1 MKSKENKTQNLSANL
16 LLKVG
21 AQNSVGDSFFY
32 GESWQI
38 LRRFVLCFLFTF
50 SISPLWMI
58 AFNLEVNILQ
68 QGLTIFVSYALIYL
82 IIRFSKTISGL
93 VLLLL
98 SLAIIGA
105 LAPGLPLLGTLGQA
119 FRLIFELLYNRLSY
133 GLGIEIELMEAGFVA
148 STGFVVV
155 LSLLVAL
162 ILLWRPLPILAFLFS
177 SLLFGFAEEITE
189 HVGVNKMQLAYA
201 G

>member
-82 IIRFSKTISGL
+82 IIQILGPFIWNI
-93 VLLLL
+93 VLN
-98 SLAIIGA
+98 
-105 LAPGLPLLGTLGQA
+105 
-119 FRLIFELLYNRLSY
+119 IFE
-133 GLGIEIELMEAGFVA
+133 MKPTF
-148 STGFVVV
+148 
-155 LSLLVAL
+155 
-162 ILLWRPLPILAFLFS
+162 
-177 SLLFGFAEEITE
+177 
-189 HVGVNKMQLAYA
+189 
-201 G
+201 